1 MVAFFKKKN
10 RLVRFTAI
18 PVKRK
23 NFNRENHYRNRRE
36 RDHNDGHEIHISH
49 AFQIIVSRKKISNF
63 FFIKNNFKNIKIY
76 NYIFRK
82 QFLNNFTFHWKF

>member
-1 MVAFFKKKN
+1 MIAFFEKKN
-10 RLVRFTAI
+10 HLVRFTAN

-49 AFQIIVSRKKISNF
+49 AFQIIVSRKKISIF
-63 FFIKNNFKNIKIY
+63 FLLKITLKILKYIIIFFVNNF
-76 NYIFRK
+76 
-82 QFLNNFTFHWKF
+82 